1 MLNLYLIEEDFMRAK
16 RLYIGFFILMAVISL
31 AAPGFSKEQVVQSKW
46 AAAPPR
52 IDGLSDDWSGEVYNY
67 EKGIDYALSNDLN
80 NLYILFIFKDP
91 KYLSSIDFTGMA
103 IWLNSEGKK
112 KSDLG
117 IRFFRKKVTA
127 DELIASLEKRG
138 QVLSEA
144 EKAKFKANRFYF
156 LFQSEVINKK
166 ANSPAQAE
174 NAAQTELPAY
184 RAMLKERTV
193 NYECRVPFSAL
204 GIQPSALSLE
214 SGKGLKIG
222 FEWGG
227 MTKEMREAMM
237 ANQASDASR
246 ARATDSSIEQQID
259 GGGDEVGEG
268 GPSLGFTR
276 GPKKYSFWIDV
287 KLAQNQ

>member
-1 MLNLYLIEEDFMRAK
+1 MRIK
-16 RLYIGFFILMAVISL
+16 RLCLCVFVLMAVTFL

-46 AAAPPR
+46 AATPPR

-67 EKGIDYALSNDLN
+67 EKGIDYALSNDSS

-91 KYLSSIDFTGMA
+91 GYLSSINFTGMT

-117 IRFFRKKVTA
+117 VRFFRKQVTA
-127 DELIASLEKRG
+127 DELIAILEKEG

-144 EKAKFKANRFYF
+144 EKAKFKANRSYF
-156 LFQSEVINKK
+156 LFRSEVINKNVR
-166 ANSPAQAE
+166 APAQAE
-174 NAAQTELPAY
+174 NTAQTELPVY
-184 RAMLKERTV
+184 RAMVRERIVT
-193 NYECRVPFSAL
+193 YECRIPFSSL
-204 GIQPSALSLE
+204 GIQPSGLSPE
-214 SGKGLKIG
+214 SEKGLKIG

-237 ANQASDASR
+237 ANRASDASS
-246 ARATDSSIEQQID
+246 ARMTDSSLEQQID